1 MLLSFISSNPYCL
14 SNWKFPDVPNPGDR
28 QGTEMY
34 SGVLG
39 FEDNWPEQGDYD
51 LNDVV
56 MKYQSSVD
64 YNIDNKVLNII
75 DKFTL
80 AWTGANYKNSFAYEV
95 PFDLS

>member
-1 MLLSFISSNPYCL
+1 M
-14 SNWKFPDVPNPGDR
+14 
-28 QGTEMY
+28 
-34 SGVLG
+34 
-39 FEDNWPEQGDYD
+39 
-51 LNDVV
+51 NDVV

-95 PFDLS
+95 PFDLSKASQVIINGDEITSYSGNVITLFKDAKAELGASKRAST

>member
-1 MLLSFISSNPYCL
+1 MFLIRVID
-14 SNWKFPDVPNPGDR
+14 KE
-28 QGTEMY
+28 QKKY
-34 SGVLG
+34 SECFG

-80 AWTGANYKNSFAYEV
+80 AWTELIIKTRLRMRSL
-95 PFDLS
+95 FDLSKGPK